1 MVKMSRRQK
10 DPPPDDTSPSR
21 GVGSGMSSQAPLH
34 QQRLIPHQPGPIR
47 ATVEMCI
54 YCYDTI
60 LAHLVPSSGSGGS
73 TENTAGGTACAAYA
87 YSTAASNFLRSIP
100 ITAECP
106 IFVTWDKARRPTPP
120 SSRAASW
127 LSGGGSNHAASGSS
141 SGTSTP
147 ANSDEQDSRQEEDA
161 DFELRGCIGTLAPRP
176 LRTAI
181 GEFALTS
188 AFRDGRFNPIAK
200 HELPHLRVAVS
211 LLVNYEEC
219 SHVHDWVIG
228 VHGIII
234 AFRYGSADYS
244 ATYLPEVAQEQGWN
258 QEEAVLCLIRKS
270 GFYGEIC
277 SNLLCRVQCT
287 RYQSSKRRLTWSDYV
302 MLQGRDP
309 LEDLSHDNVQERN
322 SGAVASSPGG
332 GGGRPNRCPFFPW

>member
-1 MVKMSRRQK
+1 LVPSLSRCLTQDVSFLAASLSPHSRRQK
-10 DPPPDDTSPSR
+10 DPLLPDDDTSSSR
-21 GVGSGMSSQAPLH
+21 GVGSSMSSHQAPLH
-34 QQRLIPHQPGPIR
+34 QQRLVPQQSGPIR
-47 ATVEMCI
+47 ATLEMCI

-60 LAHLVPSSGSGGS
+60 LAHLVPSSASGDS
-73 TENTAGGTACAAYA
+73 TPEKTGGT
-87 YSTAASNFLRSIP
+87 YSTATANFLRSIP
-100 ITAECP
+100 ISAECP

-120 SSRAASW
+120 CCRAASW
-127 LSGGGSNHAASGSS
+127 LSGGGSNVASRSS

-147 ANSDEQDSRQEEDA
+147 ATSDEQDSQQEEDV

-188 AFRDGRFNPIAK
+188 AFRDGRFNPIDK

-234 AFRYGSADYS
+234 TFRHGSADYS
-244 ATYLPEVAQEQGWN
+244 ATYLPEVAQEQG
-258 QEEAVLCLIRKS
+258 
-270 GFYGEIC
+270 
-277 SNLLCRVQCT
+277 
-287 RYQSSKRRLTWSDYV
+287 
-302 MLQGRDP
+302 
-309 LEDLSHDNVQERN
+309 
-322 SGAVASSPGG
+322 
-332 GGGRPNRCPFFPW
+332 